1 MIRKNLNRYV
11 TKHLLIIYG
20 LFLITGLTFFLRF
33 DYLIKADP
41 EIVVIRDSIHTLID
55 TTKTHSMFLESI
67 GHFESGNDYK
77 KVNRLGYLG
86 RYQFSLRTLN
96 KHLKIECSAQEF
108 IDQPM
113 LQEYAMTQYLLS
125 NKKELSNIIGE
136 FQFKTYR
143 GIYITES
150 GILAAAHLG
159 GAGSVKKFFRGGE
172 IFKDGNGVP
181 ITKYMV
187 EFGGYNLKY

>member
-1 MIRKNLNRYV
+1 MRKNLHRYV
-11 TKHLLIIYG
+11 SRHLLFVYL
-20 LFLITGLTFFLRF
+20 LFTITGTIFFWRF
-33 DYLIKADP
+33 DHLIKAEP
-41 EIVVIRDSIHTLID
+41 EIVVIQDSVPVLID
-55 TTKTHSMFLESI
+55 STKTHKMFLEAI
-67 GHFESGNDYK
+67 GDFESGNDYK

-86 RYQFSLRTLN
+86 RFQFSMKTL
-96 KHLKIECSAQEF
+96 KYLKIKCSAQEF
-108 IDQPM
+108 IDQPL
-113 LQEYAMTQYLLS
+113 LQDYAMEQYMLK
-125 NKKELSNIIGE
+125 NKEELSDIIGK

-181 ITKYMV
+181 ITKYMSQ
-187 EFGGYNLKY
+187 FSGYNLKY

>member
-1 MIRKNLNRYV
+1 
-11 TKHLLIIYG
+11 
-20 LFLITGLTFFLRF
+20 
-33 DYLIKADP
+33 
-41 EIVVIRDSIHTLID
+41 
-55 TTKTHSMFLESI
+55 MFLESI

-136 FQFKTYR
+136 FQFTTYR

>member
-11 TKHLLIIYG
+11 TRHLLVIYG
-20 LFLITGLTFFLRF
+20 LFLITGLIFFFRF

-41 EIVVIRDSIHTLID
+41 EIVVIRDSIPTLID
-55 TTKTHSMFLESI
+55 TTKTHEMFLKSI
-67 GHFESGNDYK
+67 GNFESGNDYK

-86 RYQFSLRTLN
+86 RYQFSLRTL
-96 KHLKIECSAQEF
+96 KYLKIKCSAQEF

-113 LQEYAMTQYLLS
+113 LQEYAMEQYLLK
-125 NKKELSNIIGE
+125 NKEELSNIIGE
-136 FQFKTYR
+136 YQFKTYR
-143 GIYITES
+143 GVYITES

-172 IFKDGNGVP
+172 IFRDANGVP
-181 ITKYMV
+181 ITKYMA
-187 EFGGYNLKY
+187 EFSGYSLKF